1 MVLKV
6 ATSCDLSERIITRAI
21 CQGPRRFQIPPPSK
35 VQTNPVPKPTKTRT
49 SSLSSGSYNILMF
62 LLSSINILLK
72 SSRDIILDI
81 STRL

>member
-1 MVLKV
+1 MILKV

-49 SSLSSGSYNILMF
+49 LSSGSYNILMF